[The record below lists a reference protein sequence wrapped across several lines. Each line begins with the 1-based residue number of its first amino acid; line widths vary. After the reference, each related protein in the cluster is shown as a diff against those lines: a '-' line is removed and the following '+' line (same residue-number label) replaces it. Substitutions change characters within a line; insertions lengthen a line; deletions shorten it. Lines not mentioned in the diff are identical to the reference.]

1 MINRSEVTIVYKM
14 KHSLLSIFPL
24 FIFLLFS
31 GCTKG
36 ETPKKVSLYDRTG
49 EVSKGTEHAQQNTLW
64 FSFDLRYGP
73 KEEVMIY
80 APFLKYLEESTGRH
94 FRIKF
99 TERDEDTVKN
109 LGKGVTHFAVLGT
122 LNYVIGQNKYGI
134 KYLVSGVNRDGDPK
148 YQSAIF
154 TRPESNIQEI
164 PDLKVRCFAFGSHMS
179 TQGHLIPRSM
189 LETAG
194 VRLEDLDNYMYT
206 GSDMNTVRSVLN
218 GECDAGGIQD
228 SLAKRLGAEG
238 KIRILK
244 MSEPF
249 PGSVIA
255 YNSALDR
262 DTVEA
267 VRSALLAFEPEGR
280 HKNIL
285 VDWDKTEM
293 PLGFTE
299 INELE
304 LNKVTTFAR
313 EYGLL
318 TE

>member
-1 MINRSEVTIVYKM
+1 VSIVNQKKY
-14 KHSLLSIFPL
+14 IRPL
-24 FIFLLFS
+24 FFLLLIITLIP
-31 GCTKG
+31 GCTKK
-36 ETPKKVSLYDRTG
+36 EIPKKVSLYSRSGD
-49 EVSKGTEHAQQNTLW
+49 VSKGTELSRQNTLW
-64 FSFDLRYGP
+64 FSFDLRLGP
-73 KEEVMIY
+73 KEEVLIY
-80 APFLKYLEESTGRH
+80 APFIKYLEDATGRH

-122 LNYVIGQNKYGI
+122 LNYLIGQNKYGI

-154 TRPESNIQEI
+154 ARPDSVIKDLH
-164 PDLKVRCFAFGSHMS
+164 DLKGKRFAFGSHMS

-189 LETAG
+189 LEAEG
-194 VRLEDLDNYMYT
+194 VRLEDLDNYFYT

-228 SLAKRLGAEG
+228 SLAKRLAAEG

-255 YNSALDR
+255 YNSALDSN
-262 DTVEA
+262 TVRE
-267 VRSALLAFEPEGR
+267 VRTALLAFEPEGR
-280 HKNIL
+280 HKDLL

-304 LNKVTTFAR
+304 LNKVTAFAR

>member
-1 MINRSEVTIVYKM
+1 VANINQKKYIR
-14 KHSLLSIFPL
+14 PL
-24 FIFLLFS
+24 FLFLLIIFLLT
-31 GCTKG
+31 GCTKK
-36 ETPKKVSLYDRTG
+36 EIPKKVSLYSRTSDI
-49 EVSKGTEHAQQNTLW
+49 SKGADHSQQNTLW
-64 FSFDLRYGP
+64 FSFDLRLGP
-73 KEEVMIY
+73 KEDVIIY
-80 APFLKYLEESTGRH
+80 MPFLKYLEEATGRH

-109 LGKGVTHFAVLGT
+109 LGKGETHFAVLGT
-122 LNYVIGQNKYGI
+122 LNYIIGQNKYGI
-134 KYLVSGVNRDGDPK
+134 RYLVSGVNRDGDPK

-154 TRPESNIQEI
+154 ARPESGIQELH
-164 PDLKVRCFAFGSHMS
+164 DLKGRCFAFGSHMS

-189 LETAG
+189 LEEAG
-194 VRLEDLDNYMYT
+194 VRLEDLDNYIYT
-206 GSDMNTVRSVLN
+206 GSHMNTVRSVLN

-228 SLAKRLGAEG
+228 FLAKRLAAEG

-280 HKNIL
+280 HKDIL

-304 LNKVTTFAR
+304 LKKVTAFAR

>member
-1 MINRSEVTIVYKM
+1 MINRSEVTKNPQG
-14 KHSLLSIFPL
+14 KHGLLSICLL
-24 FIFLLFS
+24 FILIFIS
-31 GCTKG
+31 GCTQG
-36 ETPKKVSLYDRTG
+36 ETPKKVSLYNRG
-49 EVSKGTEHAQQNTLW
+49 SEVSKDMDYSSRNILW
-64 FSFDLRYGP
+64 FGFDSRLGP
-73 KEEVMIY
+73 KEEVAIY
-80 APFLKYLEESTGRH
+80 TPFLAYLEKTTGKR

-109 LGKGVTHFAVLGT
+109 LGKGETHFAVLGT

-154 TRPESNIQEI
+154 TKPESSIKDIHE
-164 PDLKVRCFAFGSHMS
+164 LKGRCFAFGSHMS
-179 TQGHLIPRSM
+179 TEGHLIPRNM
-189 LETAG
+189 LEHAG
-194 VRLEDLDNYMYT
+194 VTLKDLGNYIYT
-206 GSDMNTVRSVLN
+206 GSHISAVRSVLN

-228 SLAKRLGAEG
+228 SLARRLAAEG
-238 KIRILK
+238 KIKILK

-255 YNSALDR
+255 YNSRVDS
-262 DTVEA
+262 DTVNA
-267 VRSALLAFEPEGR
+267 VRSALLAFDPAGR
-280 HKNIL
+280 HKAML

-299 INELE
+299 INEQE
-304 LNKVTTFAR
+304 LDKVAGFAR

-318 TE
+318 TQ

>member
-1 MINRSEVTIVYKM
+1 MANINQNKYVR
-14 KHSLLSIFPL
+14 PL
-24 FIFLLFS
+24 FLLLLIILLLP
-31 GCTKG
+31 GCTKK
-36 ETPKKVSLYDRTG
+36 ETPKKVSLYSRTG
-49 EVSKGTEHAQQNTLW
+49 DISKGTEDSRQNTLW
-64 FSFDLRYGP
+64 FSFDLRLGP
-73 KEEVMIY
+73 KEEVIIY
-80 APFLKYLEESTGRH
+80 TPFLKYLEETTGRH

-109 LGKGVTHFAVLGT
+109 LGKGITHFAVLGT

-154 TRPESNIQEI
+154 ARPEVGIKAL
-164 PDLKVRCFAFGSHMS
+164 PDLKGKCFAFGSHMS

-189 LETAG
+189 LEDAG
-194 VRLEDLDNYMYT
+194 VRLEDLDSYIYT
-206 GSDMNTVRSVLN
+206 GSHMNTVRSVLN

-228 SLAKRLGAEG
+228 SLAKRLAAAG

-280 HKNIL
+280 HKAIL

-304 LNKVTTFAR
+304 LNKVTAFAR

>member
-1 MINRSEVTIVYKM
+1 MIIRPEVTKAHKR
-14 KHSLLSIFPL
+14 KHGLLSIFPI
-24 FIFLLFS
+24 FILLIIF
-31 GCTKG
+31 GCTKE

-49 EVSKGTEHAQQNTLW
+49 EVSKGSEHSRPNTLW
-64 FSFDLRYGP
+64 FSFDPRLGP
-73 KEEVMIY
+73 KEDVIIY
-80 APFLKYLEESTGRH
+80 APFLKYLEEATGRH

-99 TERDEDTVKN
+99 TERDEDIVKN
-109 LGKGVTHFAVLGT
+109 LGKGLTHFAVLGT

-154 TRPESNIQEI
+154 AGPESGIQELH
-164 PDLKVRCFAFGSHMS
+164 DLKGRCFAFGSHMS

-189 LETAG
+189 LEDAG
-194 VRLEDLDNYMYT
+194 VRLEALDNYIYT
-206 GSDMNTVRSVLN
+206 GSHMNTVRSVLN

-228 SLAKRLGAEG
+228 SLAKRLAAEG

-255 YNSALDR
+255 YNSSLDS
-262 DTVEA
+262 DTVEV
-267 VRSALLAFEPEGR
+267 VRSALLAFEPAGK
-280 HKNIL
+280 HIDML

-304 LNKVTTFAR
+304 LHKVTAFAR

>member
-1 MINRSEVTIVYKM
+1 MTIVNQK
-14 KHSLLSIFPL
+14 KHIRPL
-24 FIFLLFS
+24 FFLLLIITLIL
-31 GCTKG
+31 GCTKK
-36 ETPKKVSLYDRTG
+36 ETPKKVSLYSRTNDI
-49 EVSKGTEHAQQNTLW
+49 STGTDHSRQNTLW
-64 FSFDLRYGP
+64 FSFDLRLGP
-73 KEEVMIY
+73 KEEVLIY
-80 APFLKYLEESTGRH
+80 TPFLKYLEEATGRH

-99 TERDEDTVKN
+99 TERDEDTVQN
-109 LGKGVTHFAVLGT
+109 LGKGVTHFAILGT
-122 LNYVIGQNKYGI
+122 LNYVIAQNKYGI

-154 TRPESNIQEI
+154 ARPDSAIKDI
-164 PDLKVRCFAFGSHMS
+164 HDLKGKRFAFGSHMS

-189 LETAG
+189 LEDAG
-194 VRLEDLDNYMYT
+194 VRLKDLDNYTYT

-228 SLAKRLGAEG
+228 SLAKRLAAEG

-255 YNSALDR
+255 YNNALDS
-262 DTVEA
+262 DTVAA

-280 HKNIL
+280 HKDIL

-304 LNKVTTFAR
+304 LEKVTAFAR